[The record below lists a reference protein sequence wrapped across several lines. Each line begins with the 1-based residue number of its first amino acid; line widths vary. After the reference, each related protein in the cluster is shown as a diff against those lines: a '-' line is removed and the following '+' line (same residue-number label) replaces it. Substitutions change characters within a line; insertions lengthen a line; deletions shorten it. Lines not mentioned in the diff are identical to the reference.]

1 MRAFGELLLLSAAKT
16 LINVARKVGYQGKLD
31 NIMNIFSKD
40 LKMSI
45 LYIIHPVRSL
55 KAIDPF
61 DCCKK
66 QFKCTKSFKYEC
78 ID

>member
-1 MRAFGELLLLSAAKT
+1 MRAFGELLLSAAKT

-31 NIMNIFSKD
+31 NLMNIFSKD

-45 LYIIHPVRSL
+45 LYIIHAVRSL
-55 KAIDPF
+55 KAVDPF

-66 QFKCTKSFKYEC
+66 QLKCTKSFKYEC